1 MTTESPYCLTI
12 RESCQNSSE
21 DLMSDVHDVDLSFDK
36 FLYISN
42 EGSLQLYTIPKT
54 LFNRIHFIGTRLR

>member
-1 MTTESPYCLTI
+1 
-12 RESCQNSSE
+12 
-21 DLMSDVHDVDLSFDK
+21 MSDVHDVDLSFDK

-42 EGSLQLYTIPKT
+42 KRSLQLYTIPKT